1 MSQLV
6 SLTTGDCIVSP
17 GTGRDAENLVR
28 KLKRKFEE
36 ELEEEENTAMQPR
49 SNREMRERGRRRTHY
64 LEQQRCIPL
73 RKTQEICKVLN
84 KK

>member
-6 SLTTGDCIVSP
+6 SRETENLTTGDCIVSP
-17 GTGRDAENLVR
+17 GTGRDVENLVR

-49 SNREMRERGRRRTHY
+49 SNREMRERGRRRTH
-64 LEQQRCIPL
+64 
-73 RKTQEICKVLN
+73 
-84 KK
+84 